1 MTNKR
6 MDKTYYVYITA
17 SRTKVLYTGVTSD
30 LTGRIIQHKDKRLNG
45 FTKKYNVSRLV
56 WYNETND
63 IQTALEWEKKIKGW
77 SRKKKI
83 DMIEKNNPQWQDLSA
98 AWLGS

>member
-1 MTNKR
+1 
-6 MDKTYYVYITA
+6 MDKTYFVYITA

-98 AWLGS
+98 AWLES

>member
-1 MTNKR
+1 
-6 MDKTYYVYITA
+6 MDKAYYVYITA

-30 LTGRIIQHKDKRLNG
+30 LTVRIIQHKNKRLNG

-98 AWLGS
+98 AWTES

>member
-1 MTNKR
+1 
-6 MDKTYYVYITA
+6 MDKIYYVYITA

-98 AWLGS
+98 AWLES

>member
-1 MTNKR
+1 MTIYV
-6 MDKTYYVYITA
+6 MDKAYYVYITA
-17 SRTKVLYTGVTSD
+17 SRTKVLYSGVTSD

-63 IQTALEWEKKIKGW
+63 IQTALEWEKKI
-77 SRKKKI
+77 
-83 DMIEKNNPQWQDLSA
+83 DLIEKNNPQWQDLSA
-98 AWLGS
+98 AWLES